1 MENFSPFFPDSQSG
15 VNYTVA
21 GIKPVTTNTT
31 FYNPKDL
38 YDTMELAENRS
49 YNIGCSGYRRVLVSA
64 QGDYKFAPC
73 TDSVEY
79 KSIMKSMPKI
89 QVERRYYDYDPT
101 ENIRDIR
108 DSFNDN
114 LYNGFDYKDQIL
126 KRSLSN
132 VIYRD
137 PVKEGI
143 LHYFNRVVFG
153 LIETTKQI
161 KNFVNYTVKKNNRRV
176 F

>member
-1 MENFSPFFPDSQSG
+1 MENFSPFFPAPEAG

-21 GIKPVTTNTT
+21 GLKPKTSNTT
-31 FYNPKDL
+31 FYSPKDL
-38 YDTMELAENRS
+38 SETQQLAENRS

-73 TDSVEY
+73 TDPITY
-79 KSIMKSMPKI
+79 KDIMKSMPKI
-89 QVERRYYDYDPT
+89 SVERRYYDYDPT
-101 ENIRDIR
+101 ENIYDIR
-108 DSFNDN
+108 DSVNDN
-114 LYNGFDYKDQIL
+114 LYNGFEYKDQIL

-153 LIETTKQI
+153 LVETTKQI